1 MQMELENLASAS
13 DYFRAAL
20 RRAAHR
26 AFMAS
31 ESFFLP
37 AAVSPPF
44 FFAAGALAAVVVPL
58 R

>member
-1 MQMELENLASAS
+1 MQSDLKRLTSKF
-13 DYFRAAL
+13 DYFRAAR

-44 FFAAGALAAVVVPL
+44 FLAAGALAAVVPL